1 MKLLTIFTPAYNR
14 AYILPNLYNS
24 LLAQTD
30 SCFEWVIVDDG
41 SSDNT
46 EELVNSWIKENKI
59 HIVYKKQSNQ
69 GKHIAINTG
78 LTLAKGE
85 LFFIVDSDDDLT
97 PDAVEIVRHF
107 WNSNR
112 PGMDISGILS
122 YRQFHDGRL
131 VGTTLPIGLSRC
143 KLRETGSKYGST
155 GDKVVIYRTEVMKK
169 YPYPQFEGERFLGES
184 VVFNQI
190 DDEYDM
196 LVMNSRI
203 YNFDYQE
210 DGLSQDFRKLYRN
223 NPNGFLLQ
231 FEQSL
236 KYADGFK
243 ARIKTTA
250 HIACLC
256 WHLNK
261 IKYYFSNKSLLLRVL
276 AFPLG
281 LMLNYKI
288 FVLKTSDVK
297 PFVESENK

>member
-1 MKLLTIFTPAYNR
+1 MNLLTIFTPAYNR

-46 EELVNSWIKENKI
+46 EELVNAWIKEGKI

-78 LTLAKGE
+78 LTMAKGE

-97 PDAVEIVRHF
+97 PDAVYNVHEF
-107 WNSNR
+107 WMTNQPKS
-112 PGMDISGILS
+112 DISGIIS
-122 YRQFHDGRL
+122 YRQFRDGRL
-131 VGTTLPIGLSRC
+131 VGTRLPENIHKC
-143 KLRETGSKYGST
+143 KLREAGSKYGSI
-155 GDKVVIYRTEVMKK
+155 GDKVVIYRTDVMRRFLFPK
-169 YPYPQFEGERFLGES
+169 FEGERFLGES
-184 VVFNQI
+184 VMYNQI

-196 LVMNSRI
+196 LVMNARV

-231 FEQSL
+231 FEQGGNYTIGL
-236 KYADGFK
+236 KAK
-243 ARIKTTA
+243 LKNAA

-261 IKYYFSNKSLLLRVL
+261 IRYYFASGEKLIRLM
-276 AFPLG
+276 AFPIG
-281 LMLNYKI
+281 LALYHKI
-288 FVLKTSDVK
+288 FVRKVSDVK
-297 PFVESENK
+297 PFEESENK